1 MSFVTGKGRK
11 PRAIKLQPIVW
22 DLGKARTTALPV
34 FQAISGANNIGC
46 FSDHAVPL
54 CWTAFLN
61 VNDGVV
67 GEMAKLGT
75 NTICWNHEGYR
86 KVCMRTL
93 CTKDMLSKVKD
104 LRWWL
109 FRKNQVQSENLPPAQ
124 DTLHDAVL
132 RAHNQVTVWNN
143 DIVAHPGVPSP
154 KNYGWEKHD
163 NR

>member
-1 MSFVTGKGRK
+1 MTVSWERWQSWVPTPSVGIMKAIEKFVCELYVLKT
-11 PRAIKLQPIVW
+11 
-22 DLGKARTTALPV
+22 
-34 FQAISGANNIGC
+34 S
-46 FSDHAVPL
+46 
-54 CWTAFLN
+54 
-61 VNDGVV
+61 
-67 GEMAKLGT
+67 
-75 NTICWNHEGYR
+75 
-86 KVCMRTL
+86 
-93 CTKDMLSKVKD
+93 LSKVKD

-109 FRKNQVQSENLPPAQ
+109 FRKNQVQSESLPPAQ